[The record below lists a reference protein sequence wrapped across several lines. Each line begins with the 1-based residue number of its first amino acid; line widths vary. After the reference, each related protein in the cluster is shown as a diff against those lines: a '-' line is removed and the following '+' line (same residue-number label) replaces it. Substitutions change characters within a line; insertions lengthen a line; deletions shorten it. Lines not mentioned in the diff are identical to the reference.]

1 MRFSYLGGIVLVE
14 KHWNRIAKCPERLRM
29 QMFASLEG
37 FHTYTNYGRVSVV
50 PT

>member
-1 MRFSYLGGIVLVE
+1 
-14 KHWNRIAKCPERLRM
+14 M